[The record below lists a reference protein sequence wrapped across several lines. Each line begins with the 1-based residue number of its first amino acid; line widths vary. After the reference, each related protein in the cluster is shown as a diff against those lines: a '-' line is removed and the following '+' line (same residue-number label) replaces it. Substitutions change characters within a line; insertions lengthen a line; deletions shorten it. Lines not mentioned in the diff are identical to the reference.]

1 MGLFAMD
8 CQQCG
13 RPFMWFS
20 GNMDQRCSECQKLHP
35 IYKRKCETCGH
46 LVWSNTPIEAKAVY
60 CSEECMR

>member
-1 MGLFAMD
+1 
-8 CQQCG
+8 
-13 RPFMWFS
+13 MWFS